1 MKKGNGTISGKVEK
15 ECAVKLWASCQQCA
29 AATKMLARVPKA
41 IAGLTPIVL
50 FKR

>member
-29 AATKMLARVPKA
+29 NLPA